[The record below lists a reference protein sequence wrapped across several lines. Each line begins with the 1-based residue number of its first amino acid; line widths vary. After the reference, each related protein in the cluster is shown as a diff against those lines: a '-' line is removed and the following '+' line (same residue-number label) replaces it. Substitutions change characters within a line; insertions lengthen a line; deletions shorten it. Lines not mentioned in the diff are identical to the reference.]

1 MTFITTLIIV
11 INKVI
16 VVQQMIMM
24 KIKIT
29 IILMVIN
36 IMVH

>member
-11 INKVI
+11 IDKVI
-16 VVQQMIMM
+16 VLQQMIMM